1 MEEQKLLEL
10 EDKIVAA
17 KSDEE
22 VIQIFAD
29 AGITVTPEQMAALAE
44 GTNGELS
51 EDALDNVSGG
61 ALWYIGGKLIGR
73 YFANGQGGGHRF

>member
-10 EDKIVAA
+10 EGKIVAA

-29 AGITVTPEQMAALAE
+29 AGIAVTPEQMAAFAKE
-44 GTNGELS
+44 ASDELS
-51 EDALDNVSGG
+51 EESLDLVGG
-61 ALWYIGGKLIGR
+61 GSAWFVVRWLIGR
-73 YFANGQGGGHRF
+73 YFGQGGGHRF

>member
-10 EDKIVAA
+10 EGKIAAA

-22 VIQIFAD
+22 AIQIFAD
-29 AGITVTPEQMAALAE
+29 AGIALTPEQMAALAE

-51 EDALDNVSGG
+51 EESLDLVSGG
-61 ALWYIGGKLIGR
+61 SVWYIVRRLIDR
-73 YFANGQGGGHRF
+73 YFGQGGGHRF